1 MGGNVTTSINQQNW
15 YGSSEVP
22 QVLAVVTCDPRT
34 GLAKG
39 QYFNPNCFRA
49 PMAPTATTSGEM
61 GQYIWPYVRT
71 PHYFDSDLAI
81 FKAFRV
87 NDSQRFEIRVSATNW
102 LNHPNSYFGGGN
114 NADDQLIFNGL
125 ATGSQTVTNS
135 NASTTG
141 FPLDKNGFRWM
152 QLAGKYYF

>member
-1 MGGNVTTSINQQNW
+1 MRSRGTLVAQMGAEFS
-15 YGSSEVP
+15 
-22 QVLAVVTCDPRT
+22 
-34 GLAKG
+34 
-39 QYFNPNCFRA
+39 
-49 PMAPTATTSGEM
+49 
-61 GQYIWPYVRT
+61 T

-152 QLAGKYYF
+152 QLVRVSLPAGW